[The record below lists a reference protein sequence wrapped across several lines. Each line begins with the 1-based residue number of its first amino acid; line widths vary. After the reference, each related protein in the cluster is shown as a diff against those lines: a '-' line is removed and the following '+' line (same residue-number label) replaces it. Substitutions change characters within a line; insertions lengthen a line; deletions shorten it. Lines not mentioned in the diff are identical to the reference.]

1 MVKIKTLTTWT
12 LLAACRR
19 TQLAPKI
26 IRQNADK
33 RHFWSEI
40 MGFSIEKAAK
50 TEKYSGKFFSPTGC

>member
-1 MVKIKTLTTWT
+1 MFAQKQQLQKLDGQYDG
-12 LLAACRR
+12 LAACRR

-50 TEKYSGKFFSPTGC
+50 TFG